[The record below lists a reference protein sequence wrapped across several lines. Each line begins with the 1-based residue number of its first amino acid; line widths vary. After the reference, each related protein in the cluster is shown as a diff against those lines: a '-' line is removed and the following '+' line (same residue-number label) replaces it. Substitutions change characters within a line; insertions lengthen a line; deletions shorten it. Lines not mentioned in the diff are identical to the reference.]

1 MRLGDFASPKN
12 ARNNGARQLL
22 CSRTAAHDTRASHH
36 SDIRDGRRS
45 RRPQSN
51 RSAQSDPCRS
61 RAHRTVDGCLGL
73 FSRGS
78 SAIRAELRSSVA
90 GAQARRAFDLIA
102 AKPSACRRK
111 RNGTRS
117 RTNSC
122 DTDAPSLLHLKTQR
136 FPRLFRCIAA
146 AFSEPE
152 NRSLKGLRIRRFL

>member
-1 MRLGDFASPKN
+1 
-12 ARNNGARQLL
+12 
-22 CSRTAAHDTRASHH
+22 
-36 SDIRDGRRS
+36 
-45 RRPQSN
+45 
-51 RSAQSDPCRS
+51 
-61 RAHRTVDGCLGL
+61 V

-152 NRSLKGLRIRRFL
+152 NRSLKGLRIRRFCNAQNLEKSRSDNILSVTN

>member
-12 ARNNGARQLL
+12 ARNNDARQLL

-111 RNGTRS
+111 RNGTRA

-122 DTDAPSLLHLKTQR
+122 DTGARSLFAPKTQR
-136 FPRLFRCIAA
+136 FPRPFRCIAA
-146 AFSEPE
+146 PFIEPE
-152 NRSLKGLRIRRFL
+152 NRSLKGLRIRQFL